1 MMPAAEILAVLCLGL
16 ACWAIGA
23 SLAAWKW
30 RRSYLGALKAY
41 RSFLELKIARAAEA
55 AESQSGREFR
65 ARPFKSEPHVKAA
78 RTRLKRERE
87 RVLAKMKEMQAENHA
102 RELGW

>member
-16 ACWAIGA
+16 TCWAIGA

-41 RSFLELKIARAAEA
+41 RSFLELKIARP
-55 AESQSGREFR
+55 S
-65 ARPFKSEPHVKAA
+65 KSEPHVKAA

-87 RVLAKMKEMQAENHA
+87 RVLAKMKELQAELHA
-102 RELGW
+102 KELGW

>member
-1 MMPAAEILAVLCLGL
+1 MPPAEILAVLCLGL
-16 ACWAIGA
+16 ACWASGA

-41 RSFLELKIARAAEA
+41 RSFLELKIARPG
-55 AESQSGREFR
+55 SSSDREFR
-65 ARPFKSEPHVKAA
+65 ARPKSEPHVKAA

-87 RVLAKMKEMQAENHA
+87 RVLATMKELQAELHA
-102 RELGW
+102 KELGW